1 MAAVAV
7 AATAGGQTSKRKSR
21 RALAQSFL
29 SRISLDGN
37 IVRETT
43 EPTSGPETHL
53 LERNL
58 TENVA
63 EENTVSTVRSGHDD
77 GGNPTKIISNTK
89 PKYMHSVS
97 ENAASFD
104 RDKTRII
111 RSKDSNSMICHK
123 TLTPETVG
131 FRRSYSVTES
141 LMTESSSNCSG
152 SVHFNKGPTRHRI
165 TCMSGSSFKL
175 RRKLHDKR

>member
-1 MAAVAV
+1 MAAAG
-7 AATAGGQTSKRKSR
+7 GGQTSKRKSR

-43 EPTSGPETHL
+43 EPTSGPGTPL
-53 LERNL
+53 SEREL

-63 EENTVSTVRSGHDD
+63 EENVVQSVHDD
-77 GGNPTKIISNTK
+77 GNPAKTISHTK

-97 ENAASFD
+97 ENAVSFE
-104 RDKTRII
+104 RDKGGMI
-111 RSKDSNSMICHK
+111 RSKDSNSDICHK
-123 TLTPETVG
+123 TLLTPET
-131 FRRSYSVTES
+131 FRSCPRRSYSVTES
-141 LMTESSSNCSG
+141 LITESSSSYSG
-152 SVHFNKGPTRHRI
+152 SVHFTAFNKGPTRHRI